1 MTTDTTTL
9 LQTSRAV
16 MTKSLQHA
24 LDGASIDLKHWR
36 AVLPF
41 PIRTSHAPGTELNV
55 SSDTH
60 QCEDILEYLKPMYK
74 RYKIY
79 FSDKYCASISSG
91 DGWKELLKDLAIS
104 GMQGGFY
111 LIGNGSYKDKHIV
124 VCRGSRLYQG
134 TKTQQLSPSKKP
146 RYRNETLHSDR
157 NNSRGNVGKRLPRKT
172 RTTRAIEKGS
182 VCPFRISIGLD
193 GVGYYLVGG
202 TGNSHHAYHPKLMKV
217 EYAVPTRLIGGVE
230 KDILVSVGCA
240 KANDGVGRS
249 IHFSRCGYV
258 IPRSQVRY
266 INGFR
271 SRACDDGRANRTL
284 QDTPEQSTIDK
295 LLTSFRT
302 KGFDHCVLYHHVT
315 QPNSDVATV
324 GDPTG
329 IMVNESFGE
338 DSDGDVQEPCPPTS
352 VKVVL
357 PDSEETDM
365 QLFARTHRHSLLVDD
380 KQDLMIGCAWTTP
393 PEKRLFKMFGE
404 VLHIDCTA
412 DTNYE
417 DRPFLTITGRDSNGK
432 MFTVIRAFLPN
443 ERAWVFR
450 WLFQTVMPALL
461 GREFI
466 GRVKVIVTDGD
477 SQETSQ
483 LDIAIALH
491 FQNVCRV
498 RCGWHVVDRGWIRCC
513 PGVRSVSRQNQSA
526 FKANIIQ
533 IKAWLYSW
541 MHSTC
546 ESEEEY
552 IISKALLAAYLHSPP
567 FVSTATEPV
576 ADRIRMFIRDNVEPL
591 ETFLCFYRRRNIRH
605 YDTYTNSPH
614 EGTNNGLKAGAA
626 PVMPQHSLDRSAS
639 ILNHNAHIKATSS
652 SILSA
657 NAVSSKSLWSSLPTS
672 QRLTHKGEG
681 LVTQQWNMHNNYISQ
696 RVGEKHWLVTAKRAG
711 NTVSSGLVPHFAR
724 VRKVSIVDD
733 GILLCSC
740 MHFERIG
747 IPCRHQMH
755 ILRSLSEDYSG
766 VTHHDVCVTWWQE
779 FLAYGFSNDPKCRE
793 VSSLYKQLL
802 FNDIKGPSLPN
813 GIELPP
819 IQATIVDASLAV
831 KPTKE
836 TCLNYDVS
844 TINLALKRSNFSIVE
859 ANHLSKVKSLF

>member
-1 MTTDTTTL
+1 M
-9 LQTSRAV
+9 
-16 MTKSLQHA
+16 
-24 LDGASIDLKHWR
+24 
-36 AVLPF
+36 
-41 PIRTSHAPGTELNV
+41 
-55 SSDTH
+55 
-60 QCEDILEYLKPMYK
+60 
-74 RYKIY
+74 
-79 FSDKYCASISSG
+79 
-91 DGWKELLKDLAIS
+91 
-104 GMQGGFY
+104 
-111 LIGNGSYKDKHIV
+111 
-124 VCRGSRLYQG
+124 
-134 TKTQQLSPSKKP
+134 
-146 RYRNETLHSDR
+146 
-157 NNSRGNVGKRLPRKT
+157 
-172 RTTRAIEKGS
+172 
-182 VCPFRISIGLD
+182 
-193 GVGYYLVGG
+193 
-202 TGNSHHAYHPKLMKV
+202 
-217 EYAVPTRLIGGVE
+217 
-230 KDILVSVGCA
+230 
-240 KANDGVGRS
+240 
-249 IHFSRCGYV
+249 
-258 IPRSQVRY
+258 
-266 INGFR
+266 
-271 SRACDDGRANRTL
+271 
-284 QDTPEQSTIDK
+284 
-295 LLTSFRT
+295 
-302 KGFDHCVLYHHVT
+302 LYHHLQHQNRDVT
-315 QPNSDVATV
+315 IGGEIPSSMDHDNVQPTI
-324 GDPTG
+324 G
-329 IMVNESFGE
+329 IMVNESFG
-338 DSDGDVQEPCPPTS
+338 DDGDHNVQPSPPTS

-357 PDSEETDM
+357 PDSDDLDM

-450 WLFQTVMPALL
+450 WLFQTVMPSLL

-513 PGVRSVSRQNQSA
+513 PGVRSVSRENQAA
-526 FKANIIQ
+526 FKTSIIQ

-552 IISKALLAAYLHSPP
+552 RISNALLAAYLHSPS

-576 ADRIRMFIRDNVEPL
+576 AERIRLFIRDNVEPL
-591 ETFLCFYRRRNIRH
+591 ETFLCFYRRRDIRH

-639 ILNHNAHIKATSS
+639 ILNHNAQIKATSS

-681 LVTQQWNMHNNYISQ
+681 LVTQQWNLRSNYISQ
-696 RVGEKHWLVTAKRAG
+696 RVAEKHWLVSAKRDK
-711 NTVSSGLVPHFAR
+711 NRVTSGLVPRFAR
-724 VRKVSIVDD
+724 VRKVSISDD
-733 GILLCSC
+733 RILVCSC

-755 ILRSLSEDYSG
+755 ILSSLSNDYLG
-766 VTHHDVCVTWWQE
+766 ITHHDVCVTWWQE
-779 FLAYGFSNDPKCRE
+779 FLAYGFSNDPKCHNI
-793 VSSLYKQLL
+793 SSLYKQLL
-802 FNDIKGPSLPN
+802 FNDIRGPSIPN

-819 IQATIVDASLAV
+819 IQPNLADTLLAV

-836 TCLNYDVS
+836 TCLNYNVS
-844 TINLALKRSNFSIVE
+844 TINLALRRSNFSDVE
-859 ANHLSKVKSLF
+859 PSRTSLLGEEPTLTSNEDDDDFIGNPCNTQQETTLYSTNEDKDAAFVFPEVAPTVVRKESIPYSVLVPLAKELASILEGNCTVEELEQYKAMLSNCITKKKHEIMAQRGSANGSMVSSSVRSNKKLKTHGTKHMSFG